1 MEAALGERL
10 KYLVKVEDLKLCKKI
25 LEASVA
31 FSLAWHRDKSSL
43 FAQNTKIDI
52 YSNKSDL
59 FITLLKWIRTV
70 IHSTDIAFV
79 SITLPLRR

>member
-31 FSLAWHRDKSSL
+31 FSLAWHRDKSL
-43 FAQNTKIDI
+43 FAQNTKINI